1 MPTGRSRVAATGR
14 LPIPVTSSWSSS
26 SAHGYAAI
34 GISRGP
40 PRGRRGYRM
49 YRALAPGDWF
59 RAVDEKTFVERY
71 MAQLAGL
78 DADQVLHE
86 LARLA
91 DGNIPALLCFERSPP
106 DTAWCHRGLVAGW
119 LKDTT
124 NLDIFELG
132 AEQAG
137 AGWSHP
143 KVPQGVRVL
152 PR

>member
-1 MPTGRSRVAATGR
+1 MPTGRKRAAGIGR
-14 LPIPVTSSWSSS
+14 LPIPVTSSWSTRLPN
-26 SAHGYAAI
+26 GYAAI

-59 RAVDEKTFVERY
+59 RAVDEKAFVERY

-78 DADQVLHE
+78 DAGQVLHD
-86 LARLA
+86 LAQIA
-91 DGNIPALLCFERSPP
+91 DGGIPALLCFEGSPP

-119 LKDTT
+119 LKDTAK
-124 NLDIFELG
+124 LDIFELG

-137 AGWSHP
+137 SGWSHP
-143 KVPQGVRVL
+143 KL
-152 PR
+152 PSILRR